1 MNLSIDINQSIIGVG
16 LRRIKFGSGLVDTLH
31 TLALEYM
38 QVVPLRDAAT
48 LLPIVQA
55 HTLPGTIVHS
65 DEWAAYRRVASLPNV
80 AHHDTVN
87 HSVEFVNSTT
97 GTHTQIIESYWNK
110 TKIKFKWMKGCNAS
124 MLPSYLDKFMW
135 RERFG
140 KTANEAFNIAR
151 DIADQYPV

>member
-31 TLALEYM
+31 TLALGYM

-97 GTHTQIIESYWNK
+97 GTHT
-110 TKIKFKWMKGCNAS
+110 
-124 MLPSYLDKFMW
+124 
-135 RERFG
+135 
-140 KTANEAFNIAR
+140 
-151 DIADQYPV
+151 